1 MKIRDLVFEAPV
13 PSNNTNPNATN
24 KIDPNKA
31 LDPAQKTLAKAT
43 LAKGLGVDNNPQGMI
58 PKNKQVGQTP
68 VISPADKEKLV
79 KSLGFM
85 QGNLMQLP
93 GLDGKQKIDSI
104 DAKGVHF
111 ADPQTGKQTVM
122 DKDAI
127 SQAITPQ
134 QVKTAQAK
142 DTDQMIHAVQSLKN
156 VDKTISNPTKDAKSM
171 MVPTNKRTPMDKD
184 NVGQLAGAIKPALD
198 GGPNGVN
205 ALKNLL
211 IRMQHQSK

>member
-13 PSNNTNPNATN
+13 PSNNTLNATD
-24 KIDPNKA
+24 KVDPSKA
-31 LDPAQKTLAKAT
+31 LTTAQKTLAKAT
-43 LAKGLGVDNNPQGMI
+43 MAKGLGVDNDPQGMI
-58 PKNKQVGQTP
+58 PQNKQVGQQP
-68 VISPADKEKLV
+68 VLGPAQKDALV

-93 GLDGKQKIDSI
+93 GQDSKQKIDKI
-104 DAKGVHF
+104 DSKGVHF

-122 DKDAI
+122 DKDAV
-127 SQAITPQ
+127 SQAVTPQ
-134 QVKTAQAK
+134 QVKTAQAQ
-142 DTDQMIHAVQSLKN
+142 DTDQMIRAVQSLKN
-156 VDKTISNPTKDAKSM
+156 VDKTISNPAKDAKSM
-171 MVPTNKRTPMDKD
+171 MIPTNKRTGMDKD

-211 IRMQHQSK
+211 VKMQHQSK

>member
-24 KIDPNKA
+24 KVDKNKA

-43 LAKGLGVDNNPQGMI
+43 MAKGLGVDTNPQGMI
-58 PKNKQVGQTP
+58 PQNKQVGQTP

-93 GLDGKQKIDSI
+93 GSDSKQKINSI

-111 ADPQTGKQTVM
+111 ADPQTGKETVM

-134 QVKTAQAK
+134 QVKTAQTK
-142 DTDQMIHAVQSLKN
+142 DTDQMIRAVQSLKN
-156 VDKTISNPTKDAKSM
+156 IDKTISSPGKDAKSM
-171 MVPTNKRTPMDKD
+171 MVPADKRTPMDKD
-184 NVGQLAGAIKPALD
+184 NIGQLAGAMKPALA
-198 GGPNGVN
+198 GGSQGVN
-205 ALKNLL
+205 DLKNLL
-211 IRMQHQSK
+211 LRMQHQSK